1 MLLLVPDFLSPDE
14 VLEARAMLERADWE
28 DGRVTAGHRAATV
41 KSNQQLSLDSPVART
56 LGDRIMDRLAQTPLF
71 IAAAL
76 PMRILPPRFN
86 RYEGDGAYGSHVD
99 NAIVPIPG
107 TPIRVRTDI
116 SATLFLSDPDAYD
129 GGELIVEDV
138 FGEQSIKLPA
148 GDMVIYPG
156 SSLHRVTPV
165 TRGVRFASFFWTQSL
180 VRSDQQRRML
190 FDLDCAIQQLTADH
204 AEHGSIDAFTN
215 VYHNLLRQWS
225 ET

>member
-14 VLEARAMLERADWE
+14 VHEARAMLERADWE
-28 DGRVTAGHRAATV
+28 DGRVTAGHRAVTV
-41 KSNQQLSLDSPVART
+41 KTNLQLSLDSPVAKT

-116 SATLFLSDPDAYD
+116 SATLFLSDPDDYD
-129 GGELIVEDV
+129 GGDLIVEDV

-204 AEHGSIDAFTN
+204 AEHGSIDSFTN